1 MDHPRI
7 TSPPSIRID
16 FGHPYPLHSPP
27 NKSTLHSASTS
38 KAFASSAS
46 PRPIPNSRMEIPP
59 PPLPPPRYI
68 EDLAVGRDPG
78 WHWGNTAVSGTGG
91 CEIASGTVSPGSSL
105 RSAWDRR
112 SDIDEGIEDPE
123 DHRRES
129 SAPRYKSPH
138 EGDMYDYMHRDEGYS
153 SLSGSSLFQKSVQS
167 FSLPPSRL
175 ERQHASCKN
184 IEHSSIEHFAQVS
197 ATALPC
203 PCQLLC
209 HRLAHPLNSE
219 LTAAERR

>member
-7 TSPPSIRID
+7 TSPPSIRVD

-27 NKSTLHSASTS
+27 NRSTLHSSGTS
-38 KAFASSAS
+38 KTFAHSAS
-46 PRPIPNSRMEIPP
+46 PKPIPNSRMESPP
-59 PPLPPPRYI
+59 PPLPPPRFI

-78 WHWGNTAVSGTGG
+78 WHWGNTPVRSARES
-91 CEIASGTVSPGSSL
+91 EIGSGTVSLGSSL

-112 SDIDEGIEDPE
+112 SEIDEGIEDSE
-123 DHRRES
+123 EYRQGS

-167 FSLPPSRL
+167 LSSPPRKMKCRHVSYKDIRVFSI
-175 ERQHASCKN
+175 K
-184 IEHSSIEHFAQVS
+184 HFSQVS
-197 ATALPC
+197 DTFLPRSYR
-203 PCQLLC
+203 LLC
-209 HRLAHPLNSE
+209 HRSAHSLNSE
-219 LTAAERR
+219 LIAAAR